1 MLMSLSHH
9 LKKVLEDCKSSS
21 APDYTNLVPVLK
33 AAEEVLLKEPQVLTL
48 KEPAVIT
55 GDLHGDLEAV
65 LRITERYLD
74 SYKLVFLGDYVDRGN
89 FSLETVSYLLALK
102 LMRPERVFLLRGNHE
117 SILVN
122 QSYGFYYE
130 LARKMSGKAFE
141 LLVRFNEV
149 LSTLPY
155 AALLK
160 PYRLLLVHGGIPSTV
175 PSLREIAR
183 LPKKDLIPS
192 SEEAFQLLWND
203 PSEEVEAFSPSDRGE
218 GIYFFG
224 RKPLEEFL
232 RKNKLTGIIRSHE
245 VVEQGYRFSFPA
257 TVGKTVLGPK
267 PPRGFKGRVLTVFTS
282 GAYEGVERCVAVV
295 QGKEIKLEQV

>member
-1 MLMSLSHH
+1 M
-9 LKKVLEDCKSSS
+9 
-21 APDYTNLVPVLK
+21 
-33 AAEEVLLKEPQVLTL
+33 LKEPQVLTL
-48 KEPAVIT
+48 KEPAVIA

-102 LMRPERVFLLRGNHE
+102 LMHPERVFLLRGNHE

-149 LSTLPY
+149 LSALPY

-160 PYRLLLVHGGIPSTV
+160 PYRLLLIHGGIPSTV

-203 PSEEVEAFSPSDRGE
+203 PSEEVEEFSPSDRGE
-218 GIYFFG
+218 GIYLFG

-232 RKNKLTGIIRSHE
+232 RKNRLAGIIRSHE
-245 VVEQGYRFSFPA
+245 VVEEGYRFSFPA
-257 TVGKTVLGPK
+257 TVGKTMLGPK

-282 GAYEGVERCVAVV
+282 SAYEGVKRCVAVV
-295 QGKEIKLEQV
+295 QGKVIKLEQV

>member
-1 MLMSLSHH
+1 MSLSHH

-33 AAEEVLLKEPQVLTL
+33 AAEEVLLSEPQVLIL
-48 KEPAVIT
+48 REPVVIV

-65 LRITERYLD
+65 LKITGRYLE

-89 FSLETVSYLLALK
+89 FSIETVSYLLALK
-102 LMRPERVFLLRGNHE
+102 LLNPERVFLLRGNHE

-130 LARKMSGKAFE
+130 LVKKMGRKAFE
-141 LLVRFNEV
+141 LLVRFNETM
-149 LSTLPY
+149 SALPY

-160 PYRLLLVHGGIPSTV
+160 PYRLLLIHGGIPTSL
-175 PSLREIAR
+175 PSLKEIAR

-203 PSEEVEAFSPSDRGE
+203 PSEEVETFSPSDRGE
-218 GIYFFG
+218 GVDLFG

-232 RKNKLTGIIRSHE
+232 KKNRLTGIIRSHE
-245 VVEQGYRFSFPA
+245 VVEEGYRFSFP
-257 TVGKTVLGPK
+257 TPSEKTILGPK
-267 PPRGFKGRVLTVFTS
+267 PPRGFKGRVLTIFTS
-282 GAYEGVERCVAVV
+282 SAYEGVKRCVAIA
-295 QGKEIKLEQV
+295 QDKEIKLEHI

>member
-1 MLMSLSHH
+1 MSLSHH
-9 LKKVLEDCKSSS
+9 VKKVLEDCKSSS

-33 AAEEVLLKEPQVLTL
+33 AAEKGLLSEPQVLIL
-48 KEPAVIT
+48 REPVVIV

-65 LRITERYLD
+65 LKITGRYLD

-89 FSLETVSYLLALK
+89 FSIETASYLLALK
-102 LMRPERVFLLRGNHE
+102 LLYPERVFLLRGNHE

-130 LARKMSGKAFE
+130 LVKKMGRKAFE
-141 LLVRFNEV
+141 LLVRFNETM
-149 LSTLPY
+149 SALPY

-160 PYRLLLVHGGIPSTV
+160 PYRLLLIHGGIPSTV
-175 PSLREIAR
+175 PSLGEIAR

-192 SEEAFQLLWND
+192 KEEAFQLLWND
-203 PSEEVEAFSPSDRGE
+203 PSEEVETFSPSDRGE
-218 GIYFFG
+218 GVYFFG

-232 RKNKLTGIIRSHE
+232 RKNRLTGIIRSHE
-245 VVEQGYRFSFPA
+245 VVEEGYRFSFP
-257 TVGKTVLGPK
+257 TPGGKTMLGPK

-282 GAYEGVERCVAVV
+282 GAYEGVKRCVAIA
-295 QGKEIKLEQV
+295 QDKEIKLEHI